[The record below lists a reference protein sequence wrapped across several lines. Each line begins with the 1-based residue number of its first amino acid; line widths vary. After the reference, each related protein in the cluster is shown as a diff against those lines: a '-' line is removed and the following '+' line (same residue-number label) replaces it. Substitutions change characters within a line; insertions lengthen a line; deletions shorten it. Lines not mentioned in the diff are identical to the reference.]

1 MNLRSAGGSDPPWAR
16 ARGADD
22 VSVGLRG
29 LARLRLEQR
38 PRQRGRTVEEGLA
51 PLRTGS
57 RQRRLEQLPD
67 DSEGELLLEVA
78 ATGLQH
84 SESGILSHV
93 RGGLQKRC
101 LTDTRW
107 ATDNHDPACTVAGT
121 SNRLLHPVQLGLALE
136 QRVSPACLHQSVFS
150 PGSAS
155 RGPSSAEVY
164 RAREATHIRLEPVPP
179 VVRGAGC
186 PGSYKRGV
194 RLRERLA
201 SVREVKALRRT
212 HRDQPAGVDHRVS
225 QVVVAADLVEVHGL
239 RNSGPLV

>member
-22 VSVGLRG
+22 VSSACAGWPG
-29 LARLRLEQR
+29 SNSNNGPASAA
-38 PRQRGRTVEEGLA
+38 A
-51 PLRTGS
+51 PWRRASRRSRTGS

-150 PGSAS
+150 RVSITRP
-155 RGPSSAEVY
+155 
-164 RAREATHIRLEPVPP
+164 L
-179 VVRGAGC
+179 VRG
-186 PGSYKRGV
+186 
-194 RLRERLA
+194 
-201 SVREVKALRRT
+201 SVSRA
-212 HRDQPAGVDHRVS
+212 
-225 QVVVAADLVEVHGL
+225 
-239 RNSGPLV
+239 